1 MKTPPRLDLDPLS
14 PIGDNGNRYKV
25 LETATFRTWLN
36 ALRDKL
42 ARKVIQTRLDRMQL
56 GHFGD
61 VETLGGGVSE
71 MRVHAGPGYR
81 LYFAQHG
88 GKIVILLAGGDKDSQ
103 RRDIRD
109 AKAQW
114 QTLRHRLEAPK

>member
-1 MKTPPRLDLDPLS
+1 MKTPPRLNLDPLS
-14 PIGDNGNRYKV
+14 PISDNENRYKV
-25 LETATFRTWLN
+25 LETATFRAWLN

-61 VETLGGGVSE
+61 VEALGEGVSE

-81 LYFAQHG
+81 LYFARHG
-88 GKIVILLAGGDKDSQ
+88 EKIVILLAGGDKDTQ

-109 AKAQW
+109 AKDQW
-114 QTLRHRLEAPK
+114 QTLKHRLESKK